1 MGVLLPATHVPR
13 LQHPMCPA
21 LQPNVSQA
29 YLDVKEEGCRE
40 HRGAS
45 DGAARVNPAN
55 VVTGDRRDANLYAV
69 YLVHEARTLTPNPNP
84 SPHPNP
90 RPHPAPQPPPQ
101 P

>member
-1 MGVLLPATHVPR
+1 M
-13 LQHPMCPA
+13 
-21 LQPNVSQA
+21 SQA

-84 SPHPNP
+84 SPHHNP
-90 RPHPAPQPPPQ
+90 RPHPDPQPPPQ

>member
-1 MGVLLPATHVPR
+1 
-13 LQHPMCPA
+13 MCPA

-40 HRGAS
+40 HRCAS

-69 YLVHEARTLTPNPNP
+69 YLVHEANSLTRTLALALTPALTLTRTLNPHPNP
-84 SPHPNP
+84 SPSPS
-90 RPHPAPQPPPQ
+90 
-101 P
+101 